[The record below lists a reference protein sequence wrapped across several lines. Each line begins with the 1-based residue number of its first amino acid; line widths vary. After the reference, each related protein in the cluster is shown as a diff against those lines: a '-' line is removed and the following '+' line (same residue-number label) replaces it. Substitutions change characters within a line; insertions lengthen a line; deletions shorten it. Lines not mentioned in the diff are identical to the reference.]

1 MQSFANFRMASET
14 SETALD
20 MRVTKA
26 GHDEIPLARI
36 ERKARQSI
44 EEESSAAAVV
54 LEACCSSNG
63 NGNGNG
69 NVERSKIIKCY
80 YSYQTGF

>member
-1 MQSFANFRMASET
+1 MASET

-54 LEACCSSNG
+54 LESCCSS
-63 NGNGNG
+63 NG